1 MKRLGDLRR
10 GLTVDGPEVWGW
22 FLLACALTGL
32 MWSWLSFLLE
42 RQSVA
47 IAFRAMLYPKFWLT
61 ALLFFL
67 LTALFSF
74 LTGHLLA
81 GGLVSGLPFL
91 ILGVINAYKLAIT
104 DTAFSLNDLAMAG
117 NLGGIIQLNAASLT
131 PSFHTVLAVVLTLVW
146 AFGLWFFSLPLRL
159 PSRPLAALWAL
170 APAAALVA
178 VFWLGLDPLVLR
190 AVALPLDR
198 GNLSQTLVNQYTGLP
213 LGLLRSLKVRSVW
226 ARPMDDAQLS
236 QLLDQAERELPAQS
250 VAEDTVHP
258 NVILIL
264 SESFFDV
271 TELSGVTYAADPIP
285 EFHALQAEGLSGH
298 FHTRTLGYGTCNIEL
313 EVLTG
318 VNTHLLGG
326 EDLYTMDPQRLARVP
341 AVPRLLDQAGYRTVM
356 LHMFPDGIY
365 DREPLMEAV
374 GFDERYFSS
383 DFTPIDP
390 QAAQAKDYQ
399 DYILER
405 LSGTYPSDAYM
416 TDLLT
421 GLYQQKSEEERL
433 FTFAISMEN
442 HTPHNA
448 EKYSPSERTVSFS
461 APLTPEATEAL
472 AATSQGCANASRA
485 LGELCDFFRDYDEPT
500 VILFFGDHRPGLG
513 VEGEGLDRVYSQLY
527 DAAGEW
533 EGRSTL
539 EQMAELRTTSY
550 LIWAN
555 DPSLLP
561 AQSGTWSDT
570 SSNYFGLSVL
580 DAAGVAKPL
589 YWRLLEQLSRTR
601 LMDTGEYTM
610 GVDRLPAL
618 SLPMEGEEYK
628 RLTRMSAI
636 FQNVLYGNNA
646 FAQRLA
652 R

>member
-1 MKRLGDLRR
+1 M
-10 GLTVDGPEVWGW
+10 VWGW

-32 MWSWLSFLLE
+32 VWSWLSFLLE
-42 RQSVA
+42 RQSAA

-61 ALLFFL
+61 ALFFFT
-67 LTALFSF
+67 LTALFGF
-74 LTGHLLA
+74 LTNHLLA
-81 GGLVSGLPFL
+81 GGLISGLPFL

-117 NLGGIIQLNAASLT
+117 NLGGIIQLNADSLV
-131 PSFHTVLAVVLTLVW
+131 PSFHTVLAVLLTALW
-146 AFGLWFFSLPLRL
+146 SFGLWFFSRPLRL
-159 PSRPLAALWAL
+159 PARPIAALWAL
-170 APAAALVA
+170 APAAVLVG

-190 AVALPLDR
+190 NVGLPLAR

-213 LGLLRSLKVRSVW
+213 LGLARSLKVRSVW

-236 QLLDQAERELPAQS
+236 KLLDQAEQELPAQS
-250 VAEDTVHP
+250 VVENTVHP

-271 TELSGVTYAADPIP
+271 TQLSGVRFETDPIP
-285 EFHALQAEGLSGH
+285 EFHALQSEGLSGR

-318 VNTHLLGG
+318 VNTHLLSG
-326 EDLYTMDPQRLARVP
+326 EDLYTMDPQRLTRVP
-341 AVPRLLDQAGYRTVM
+341 TVPRLLRQAGYRTVM
-356 LHMFPDGIY
+356 FHMYPDGIY

-390 QAAQAKDYQ
+390 PAAQAPDYQ
-399 DYILER
+399 DYIAQR
-405 LSGTYPSDAYM
+405 SSGTYPSDAYM

-421 GLYQQKSEEERL
+421 GLYQRKRDGTPL

-461 APLTPEATEAL
+461 APLTPEANEAL
-472 AATSQGCANASRA
+472 AVASQGCANASQA
-485 LGELCDFFRDYDEPT
+485 LGALCDYFRDYDEPT

-513 VEGEGLDRVYSQLY
+513 VEGDGLDRVYSQLY
-527 DAAGEW
+527 DAAGTW
-533 EGRSTL
+533 EGQSTL
-539 EQMAELRTTSY
+539 DQIAELRTTSY

-561 AQSGTWSDT
+561 VQPGSQADT

-580 DAAGVAKPL
+580 DAARVSKPL
-589 YWRLLEQLSRTR
+589 YWRLLEQLSQTR

-610 GVDRLPAL
+610 GVDRVPAL
-618 SLPMEGEEYK
+618 SMPMEGEEYK

-646 FAQRLA
+646 FAQRLG

>member
-1 MKRLGDLRR
+1 MKRLRDLRR
-10 GLTVDGPEVWGW
+10 DLASNGPEVWGW
-22 FLLACALTGL
+22 FLLACALTAL

-67 LTALFSF
+67 LTALFAF
-74 LTGHLLA
+74 LTNHLLA
-81 GGLVSGLPFL
+81 GGLISSLPFL
-91 ILGVINAYKLAIT
+91 ILGIINAYKLAIT
-104 DTAFSLNDLAMAG
+104 DTAFGLNDLAMAG
-117 NLGGIIQLNAASLT
+117 NLGGIIQLNAASLV
-131 PSFHTVLAVVLTLVW
+131 PSFQTVLAVLLTLVW
-146 AFGLWFFSLPLRL
+146 GFGLWFFSCPLRL

-170 APAAALVA
+170 APAAALVG

-190 AVALPLDR
+190 SVALPLDR

-213 LGLLRSLKVRSVW
+213 LGLVRSWKVRSVW

-236 QLLDQAERELPAQS
+236 KLLDQAERELPAQS
-250 VAEDTVHP
+250 VSEDPVHP
-258 NVILIL
+258 NVVLIL

-271 TELSGVTYAADPIP
+271 TQLSGVTYDADPIP
-285 EFHALQAEGLSGH
+285 EFHALQAEGLSGQ

-318 VNTHLLGG
+318 VNTHLLNG

-356 LHMFPDGIY
+356 FHMYPDGIY

-383 DFTPIDP
+383 DFTSIDP
-390 QAAQAKDYQ
+390 QAAQAADYPA
-399 DYILER
+399 YIAQHS
-405 LSGTYPSDAYM
+405 SGTYPSDAYM

-421 GLYQQKSEEERL
+421 GLYQRKSKDQPL
-433 FTFAISMEN
+433 FAFAISMEN
-442 HTPHNA
+442 HTPHNT
-448 EKYSPSERTVSFS
+448 EKYNPAERTVSFS
-461 APLTPEATEAL
+461 APLTVEANEAL
-472 AATSQGCANASRA
+472 AVASQGCANASRA
-485 LGELCDFFRDYDEPT
+485 LGELCDFFRGYDEPT
-500 VILFFGDHRPGLG
+500 VILFYGDHRPGLG
-513 VEGEGLDRVYSQLY
+513 VEGGGLDRVYSQLY
-527 DAAGEW
+527 DAAGVW

-561 AQSGTWSDT
+561 TQPGVRADT

-589 YWRLLEQLSRTR
+589 YWRLLEQLNQTR

-610 GVDRLPAL
+610 GVDRVPAL

-628 RLTRMSAI
+628 RLSRMSAI

-646 FAQRLA
+646 FAQRLS

>member
-1 MKRLGDLRR
+1 M
-10 GLTVDGPEVWGW
+10 VWGW

-61 ALLFFL
+61 ALFFFA
-67 LTALFSF
+67 LTALFGF
-74 LTGHLLA
+74 LTNHLLA
-81 GGLVSGLPFL
+81 GGLISGLPFL

-117 NLGGIIQLNAASLT
+117 NLGGIIQLNADSLV
-131 PSFHTVLAVVLTLVW
+131 PSFHTVLAVLLTALW
-146 AFGLWFFSLPLRL
+146 SFGLWFFSRPLRL
-159 PSRPLAALWAL
+159 PARPIAALWAL
-170 APAAALVA
+170 VPAVVLVG

-190 AVALPLDR
+190 NVGLPLAR

-213 LGLLRSLKVRSVW
+213 LGLARSLKVRSVW

-236 QLLDQAERELPAQS
+236 KLLDQAEQELPAQS
-250 VAEDTVHP
+250 VAEDAVHP
-258 NVILIL
+258 NIILIL

-271 TELSGVTYAADPIP
+271 TQLSGVRFETDPIP
-285 EFHALQAEGLSGH
+285 EFHALQSEGLSGQ

-318 VNTHLLGG
+318 VNTHLLSG
-326 EDLYTMDPQRLARVP
+326 EDLYTMDSQRLTHVP
-341 AVPRLLDQAGYRTVM
+341 TVPRLLRQSGYRTVM
-356 LHMFPDGIY
+356 FHMYPDGIY

-390 QAAQAKDYQ
+390 QAAQATDYQ
-399 DYILER
+399 DYIAQR
-405 LSGTYPSDAYM
+405 SSGTYPSDAYM

-421 GLYQQKSEEERL
+421 GLYQRKRDGTPL

-448 EKYSPSERTVSFS
+448 EKYSPNERTVSFS
-461 APLTPEATEAL
+461 APLTPEANEAL
-472 AATSQGCANASRA
+472 AVASQGCANASQA
-485 LGELCDFFRDYDEPT
+485 LGVLCDYFRDYDEPT

-513 VEGEGLDRVYSQLY
+513 VEGDGLDRVYSQLY
-527 DAAGEW
+527 DAAGTW
-533 EGRSTL
+533 EGQSTL
-539 EQMAELRTTSY
+539 DQIAELRTTSY

-561 AQSGTWSDT
+561 VQPGSQADT

-580 DAAGVAKPL
+580 DAARVSKPL
-589 YWRLLEQLSRTR
+589 YWRLLEQLSQTR

-610 GVDRLPAL
+610 GVDRVPAL
-618 SLPMEGEEYK
+618 SMPMEGEEYK

-646 FAQRLA
+646 FAQRLG

>member
-1 MKRLGDLRR
+1 MKRLRDLRR
-10 GLTVDGPEVWGW
+10 DLTPDGPEVWGW

-32 MWSWLSFLLE
+32 LWAWLTFLLE
-42 RQSVA
+42 RQSAA

-67 LTALFSF
+67 LTALFAF
-74 LTGHLLA
+74 LTDHLLA
-81 GGLVSGLPFL
+81 GGLISGLPFL

-117 NLGGIIQLNAASLT
+117 NLGGIVQLNADSLT
-131 PSFHTVLAVVLTLVW
+131 PSLPTVLAVLLTLLWSV
-146 AFGLWFFSLPLRL
+146 GLWFFSRPLRL
-159 PSRPLAALWAL
+159 PARRLAALWAL

-178 VFWLGLDPLVLR
+178 IFWLGLDPLVLR

-198 GNLSQTLVNQYTGLP
+198 GNLSQTFVNQYTGLP
-213 LGLLRSLKVRSVW
+213 LGLLRTLKVRSVW
-226 ARPMDDAQLS
+226 ARPMDDAQLAK
-236 QLLDQAERELPAQS
+236 LLDQAEGELPAQGG
-250 VAEDTVHP
+250 AEEAVHP

-271 TELSGVTYAADPIP
+271 TELSGVTYDADPIP
-285 EFHALQAEGLSGH
+285 EFHALQAQGLSGQ

-318 VNTHLLGG
+318 VNTHLLSG
-326 EDLYTMDPQRLARVP
+326 EDLYTMDPQRLTRVP
-341 AVPRLLDQAGYRTVM
+341 SLPRLLSQAGYDTLM

-374 GFDERYFSS
+374 GFEGRYFSS

-390 QAAQAKDYQ
+390 QAAQAEDYQ
-399 DYILER
+399 AYILER

-421 GLYQQKSEEERL
+421 GLYQRKDTGRPL

-448 EKYSPSERTVSFS
+448 EKYTVAERTVSFS
-461 APLTPEATEAL
+461 APLTPEANEAL
-472 AATSQGCANASRA
+472 AVASQGCANASRA
-485 LGELCDFFRDYDEPT
+485 LGELCDFFRDYGEPT

-527 DAAGEW
+527 DAAGLW

-539 EQMAELRTTSY
+539 EQTAQLRTTSY

-555 DPSLLP
+555 DPGLLP
-561 AQSGTWSDT
+561 AQPGTRADS

-580 DAAGVAKPL
+580 DAAQVQKPL
-589 YWRLLEQLSRTR
+589 YWRLLEQLSQTR

-610 GVDRLPAL
+610 GVDRIPAL
-618 SLPMEGEEYK
+618 GLPMEGEDYR
-628 RLTRMSAI
+628 RLSRMSAI
-636 FQNVLYGNNA
+636 LQNVLYGSNA

>member
-1 MKRLGDLRR
+1 MVPG
-10 GLTVDGPEVWGW
+10 GPVVWGW

-61 ALLFFL
+61 ALFFFA
-67 LTALFSF
+67 LTALFGF
-74 LTGHLLA
+74 LTNHLLA
-81 GGLVSGLPFL
+81 GGLISGLPFL

-117 NLGGIIQLNAASLT
+117 NLGGIIQLNADSLV
-131 PSFHTVLAVVLTLVW
+131 PSFHTVLAVLLTALW
-146 AFGLWFFSLPLRL
+146 SFGLWFFSRPLRL
-159 PSRPLAALWAL
+159 PARPIAALWAL
-170 APAAALVA
+170 VPAVVLVG

-190 AVALPLDR
+190 NVGLPLAR

-213 LGLLRSLKVRSVW
+213 LGLARSLKVRSVW

-236 QLLDQAERELPAQS
+236 KLLDQAEQELPAQS
-250 VAEDTVHP
+250 VAEDAVHP
-258 NVILIL
+258 NIILIL

-271 TELSGVTYAADPIP
+271 TQLSGVRFETDPIP
-285 EFHALQAEGLSGH
+285 EFHALQSEGLSGQ

-318 VNTHLLGG
+318 VNTHLLSG
-326 EDLYTMDPQRLARVP
+326 EDLYTMDSQRLTHVP
-341 AVPRLLDQAGYRTVM
+341 TVPRLLRQSGYRTVM
-356 LHMFPDGIY
+356 FHMYPDGIY

-390 QAAQAKDYQ
+390 QAAQATDYQ
-399 DYILER
+399 DYIAQR
-405 LSGTYPSDAYM
+405 SSGTYPSDAYM

-421 GLYQQKSEEERL
+421 GLYQRKRDGTPL

-448 EKYSPSERTVSFS
+448 EKYSPNERTVSFS
-461 APLTPEATEAL
+461 APLTPEANEAL
-472 AATSQGCANASRA
+472 AVASQGCANASQA
-485 LGELCDFFRDYDEPT
+485 LGVLCDYFRDYDEPT

-513 VEGEGLDRVYSQLY
+513 VEGDGLDRVYSQLY
-527 DAAGEW
+527 DAAGTW
-533 EGRSTL
+533 EGQSTL
-539 EQMAELRTTSY
+539 DQIAELRTTSY

-561 AQSGTWSDT
+561 VQPGSQADT

-580 DAAGVAKPL
+580 DAARVSKPL
-589 YWRLLEQLSRTR
+589 YWRLLEQLSQTR

-610 GVDRLPAL
+610 GVDRVPAL
-618 SLPMEGEEYK
+618 SMPMEGEEYK

-646 FAQRLA
+646 FAQRLG

>member
-1 MKRLGDLRR
+1 M
-10 GLTVDGPEVWGW
+10 VWGW

-61 ALLFFL
+61 ALFFFT
-67 LTALFSF
+67 LTALFGF
-74 LTGHLLA
+74 LTNHLLA
-81 GGLVSGLPFL
+81 GGLISGLPFL

-117 NLGGIIQLNAASLT
+117 NLGGIIQLNADSLV
-131 PSFHTVLAVVLTLVW
+131 PSFHTVLAVLLTALW
-146 AFGLWFFSLPLRL
+146 SFGLWFFSRPLRL
-159 PSRPLAALWAL
+159 PARPIAALWAL
-170 APAAALVA
+170 VPAVVLVG

-190 AVALPLDR
+190 NVGLPLAR

-213 LGLLRSLKVRSVW
+213 LGLARSLKVRSVW

-236 QLLDQAERELPAQS
+236 KLLDQAEQELPAQS
-250 VAEDTVHP
+250 VAEDAVHP
-258 NVILIL
+258 NIILIL

-271 TELSGVTYAADPIP
+271 TQLSGVRFETDPIP
-285 EFHALQAEGLSGH
+285 EFHALQSEGLSGQ

-318 VNTHLLGG
+318 VNTHLLSG
-326 EDLYTMDPQRLARVP
+326 EDLYTMDSQRLTHVP
-341 AVPRLLDQAGYRTVM
+341 TVPRLLRQSGYRTVM
-356 LHMFPDGIY
+356 FHMYPDGIY

-390 QAAQAKDYQ
+390 QAAQATDYQ
-399 DYILER
+399 DYIAQR
-405 LSGTYPSDAYM
+405 SSGTYPSDAYM

-421 GLYQQKSEEERL
+421 GLYQRKRDGTPL

-448 EKYSPSERTVSFS
+448 EKYSPNERTVSFS
-461 APLTPEATEAL
+461 APLTPEANEAL
-472 AATSQGCANASRA
+472 AVASQGCANASQA
-485 LGELCDFFRDYDEPT
+485 LGVLCDYFRDYDEPT

-513 VEGEGLDRVYSQLY
+513 VEGDGLDRVYSQLY
-527 DAAGEW
+527 DAAGTW
-533 EGRSTL
+533 EGQSTL
-539 EQMAELRTTSY
+539 DQIAELRTTSY

-561 AQSGTWSDT
+561 VQPGSQADT

-580 DAAGVAKPL
+580 DAARVSKPL
-589 YWRLLEQLSRTR
+589 YWRLLEQLSQTR

-610 GVDRLPAL
+610 GVDRVPAL
-618 SLPMEGEEYK
+618 SMPMEGEEYK

-646 FAQRLA
+646 FAQRLG